1 MITINF
7 SQYEDFMKEF
17 SAVLQRRLNDDNL
30 RGLQKSEIFRI
41 VLEEDFNI
49 AVSVMPQ
56 EPFWVAHI
64 SERDF
69 THFALK
75 YC

>member
-7 SQYEDFMKEF
+7 SQYDDFMEEF
-17 SAVLQRRLNDDNL
+17 SAVLQRRLKDDNL

-49 AVSVMPQ
+49 AVSVIPQ

>member
-1 MITINF
+1 MITVNF
-7 SQYEDFMKEF
+7 GQYDSFMEDF
-17 SAVLQRRLNDDNL
+17 SIVLQRRLKDGDL
-30 RGLQKSEIFRI
+30 RGLQKFEIFRI
-41 VLEEDFNI
+41 VLEEEFNI
-49 AVSVMPQ
+49 AVTAVPG

-75 YC
+75 YA

>member
-1 MITINF
+1 MITVNF
-7 SQYEDFMKEF
+7 GQYEDFMKEF
-17 SAVLQRRLNDDNL
+17 SAVLQRRLSDDNL

-49 AVSVMPQ
+49 AVSVIPQ

-64 SERDF
+64 SERDY

>member
-1 MITINF
+1 MITVNF
-7 SQYEDFMKEF
+7 GQYDSFMEDF
-17 SAVLQRRLNDDNL
+17 SAVLERRLNDDNL
-30 RGLQKSEIFRI
+30 RGLKKSEIFRI

-49 AVSVMPQ
+49 AVTAIPE

-64 SERDF
+64 TERDF

-75 YC
+75 YA